1 VLAGSRPPDNSA
13 IHGLEQS
20 GFPLP
25 PAPLLGAVE
34 GRKIKNNI
42 SSNISSKIGSKI
54 GSKISSKISS
64 KI

>member
-25 PAPLLGAVE
+25 PAPLLGAGE
-34 GRKIKNNI
+34 GRKINSNGRSS
-42 SSNISSKIGSKI
+42 SSNSNKCKAIVARGF
-54 GSKISSKISS
+54 G
-64 KI
+64 